1 MAAGGGDGGDG
12 QDAGS
17 SIFRW
22 QEQSKHCEFSS
33 SNSGSSSG
41 LLTTRLEQSG
51 QKIIGVVFISGE
63 DIVVDWYALVRAE
76 TVTMN

>member
-1 MAAGGGDGGDG
+1 MRDGGGDAGGG

-17 SIFRW
+17 SIFWW
-22 QEQSKHCEFSS
+22 QEQSKHCS

-51 QKIIGVVFISGE
+51 QKIIGLAFISGE
-63 DIVVDWYALVRAE
+63 DIVVDWCALVCAE
-76 TVTMN
+76 TVTGIN